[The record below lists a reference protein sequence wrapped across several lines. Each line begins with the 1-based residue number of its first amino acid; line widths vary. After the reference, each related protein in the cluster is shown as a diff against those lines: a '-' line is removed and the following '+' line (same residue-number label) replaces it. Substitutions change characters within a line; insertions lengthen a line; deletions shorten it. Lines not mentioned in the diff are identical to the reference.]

1 MNIKQA
7 KSEAINAIKTYL
19 LKDENKSLL
28 IPLNRQRPIVFMGPA
43 GVGKTDIARQIAEE
57 LNLGFLSYTIT
68 HHTRQSAVGLPKLV
82 TRVYQGEETTV
93 TEYTMSEII
102 SSIYDYI
109 EKHGKTEGILFIDEF
124 NCASET
130 LAATM
135 LQFLQNKTFGTKSV
149 PEGWKIVLAG
159 NPSEYNKSV
168 KELDL
173 VTMDRLRI
181 ISVTPDFGAWKEYA
195 VEKNIH
201 PCILSYLTQKQSSF
215 CVFTNDKNGRQL
227 ITARGWEELSNTIY
241 AYEKMGFEI
250 NNNVVSQF
258 VNHQKISAEFSN
270 YYDLFTHIISNEE
283 INLILNG
290 QENLELSQRL
300 RKLSFDQR
308 CSVIW
313 ILTNILQTTAKE
325 FTRFTTMCDELHPLI
340 LTVKSTES
348 LDSIKSADVGKDSRN
363 VINKFIKAKKND
375 DYNENFTNLKKNFD
389 NIVTQREKHLKSGN
403 SMISNVLN
411 FVKGTFDNGGEM
423 EILLSNLSIDKNIA
437 KLLIETGNEEYIQ
450 CNSQF
455 IESFKS
461 EKISARIR
469 KIS

>member
-7 KSEAINAIKTYL
+7 KLEAINAIKTYL
-19 LKDENKSLL
+19 LKDEDGNFV
-28 IPLNRQRPIVFMGPA
+28 IPVNRQRPIVFMGPA

-57 LNLGFLSYTIT
+57 LHIGFLSYTIT
-68 HHTRQSAVGLPKLV
+68 HHTRQSAVGLPKIV
-82 TRVYQGEETTV
+82 NKVYEGQENIV

-102 SSIYDYI
+102 SSIYDYM
-109 EKHGKTEGILFIDEF
+109 KKTKKTEGILFIDEF

-135 LQFLQNKTFGTKSV
+135 LQFLQNKTFGMNSV
-149 PEGWKIVLAG
+149 PDGWKIILAG

-181 ISVTPDFGAWKEYA
+181 IPVTPDFGAWKEYA
-195 VEKNIH
+195 IERNIH
-201 PCILSYLTQKQSSF
+201 PCILSFLTQKQSNF

-227 ITARGWEELSNTIY
+227 ITARGWEELSSTIY
-241 AYEKMGFEI
+241 VYEKMGFEI
-250 NNNVVSQF
+250 NNNVISQF

-270 YYDLFTHIISNEE
+270 YYDLFTNIISNEE
-283 INLILNG
+283 INHILVG
-290 QENLELSQRL
+290 KENKELSERL
-300 RKLSFDQR
+300 KKLSFDQR

-313 ILTNILQTTAKE
+313 ILTNNLQTKAKE
-325 FTRFTTMCDELHPLI
+325 YSKLTAMCDELHPLI
-340 LTVKSTES
+340 LIAKETKSF
-348 LDSIKSADVGKDSRN
+348 DSFRTADVNKDSRN
-363 VINKFIKAKKND
+363 FINNNKNLNNNNFD
-375 DYNENFTNLKKNFD
+375 ENFINLKNSFI
-389 NIVTQREKHLKSGN
+389 NVANLREKHLVAGDK
-403 SMISNVLN
+403 MVSNVLN
-411 FVKGTFDNGGEM
+411 FVTKTFDNNGEM

-437 KLLIETGNEEYIQ
+437 KLLIESGNKEYHS

-455 IESFKS
+455 IENFRA
-461 EKISARIR
+461 EKISSRVK

>member
-7 KSEAINAIKTYL
+7 KLEAINAIKTYL
-19 LKDENKSLL
+19 LKDENGNHL

-68 HHTRQSAVGLPKLV
+68 HHTRQSAVGLPKIV
-82 TRVYQGEETTV
+82 TRIYQGEETTV

-102 SSIYDYI
+102 YSIYDYI

-149 PEGWKIVLAG
+149 PEGWKIILAG

-181 ISVTPDFGAWKEYA
+181 IPVTPDFGAWKEYA
-195 VEKNIH
+195 LQKNIH

-215 CVFTNDKNGRQL
+215 CVFANDKNGRQL

-241 AYEKMGFEI
+241 VYEKMGFEI

-258 VNHQKISAEFSN
+258 VNHQKISAEFTN

-290 QENLELSQRL
+290 QENVELSQRL

-308 CSVIW
+308 CSIIW
-313 ILTNILQTTAKE
+313 ILTNNLQTTAKE
-325 FTRFTTMCDELHPLI
+325 FAKFTTMCDELHPLI
-340 LTVKSTES
+340 LNVKSTES
-348 LDSIKSADVGKDSRN
+348 LDSIKAADVSKDSRN
-363 VINKFIKAKKND
+363 FINKFIKALKSD
-375 DYNENFTNLKKNFD
+375 EYAENFTNLKKNFD
-389 NIVTQREKHLKSGN
+389 NIVTQREKHLISGN
-403 SMISNVLN
+403 SMISNVLS
-411 FVKGTFDNGGEM
+411 FVKHTFDSGGEM

-437 KLLIETGNEEYIQ
+437 KLLIETGNKEYIQ
-450 CNSQF
+450 SNSQF
-455 IESFKS
+455 IESFKG
-461 EKISARIR
+461 EKISARVR

>member
-7 KSEAINAIKTYL
+7 KLEAINAIKTYL
-19 LKDENKSLL
+19 LKDDNGNLL

-68 HHTRQSAVGLPKLV
+68 HHTRQSAVGLPKIV
-82 TRVYQGEETTV
+82 TRVYQGEEAIV

-109 EKHGKTEGILFIDEF
+109 EKYGKTEGILFIDEF

-149 PEGWKIVLAG
+149 PEGWKIILAG

-181 ISVTPDFGAWKEYA
+181 IPVTPDFMAWKEYA

-215 CVFTNDKNGRQL
+215 CVFSNDKNGRQL

-241 AYEKMGFEI
+241 VYEKMGFEI

-258 VNHQKISAEFSN
+258 VNHQKISLEFSN

-283 INLILNG
+283 IEDILKG
-290 QENLELSQRL
+290 KENEELSQRL

-313 ILTNILQTTAKE
+313 ILTNNLQTTAKE
-325 FTRFTTMCDELHPLI
+325 YAKFTTMCDELHPLI
-340 LTVKSTES
+340 LNVKSTKS
-348 LDSIKSADVGKDSRN
+348 FDSIKSADVGKDSRN
-363 VINKFIKAKKND
+363 FINKFMKSLQND
-375 DYNENFTNLKKNFD
+375 KYNENFINLKVSFD
-389 NIVTQREKHLKSGN
+389 NIVTLREKYLQSGN
-403 SMISNVLN
+403 SMISNVLS
-411 FVKGTFDNGGEM
+411 FVKETFNSSGEM
-423 EILLSNLSIDKNIA
+423 EILLSNLSLDKNIA
-437 KLLIETGNEEYIQ
+437 KLLVETGNEEYLQ
-450 CNSQF
+450 CNSLF
-455 IESFKS
+455 IESFKG
-461 EKISARIR
+461 EKISARVR